1 VQGPG
6 FNPSTKREKTKEKK
20 QTITGERYSRFISD
34 EGKYPEQILF
44 KKKKTK
50 QFNNN
55 ATQFFFFCI

>member
-44 KKKKTK
+44 KKKKNKTI
-50 QFNNN
+50 Q
-55 ATQFFFFCI
+55 